1 MSKVELSQPVLI
13 YYYGFPGAG
22 KSYVSRNLA
31 TVLKIAHI
39 NSDRIRNELFQTPR
53 YDNQENAI
61 VAHLMTYMTEEFLS
75 AGVSVIYDVNV
86 GRTAQRRKLRELA
99 KKHKADHLMVW
110 LQIDPET
117 AFYRTQ
123 NRDRRTS
130 DDRFAQ
136 NHTQDSFNHN
146 IAAMQNP
153 QAEEYL
159 VISGKHSFTTQKG
172 AIINRLYQT
181 GLISSENVQGNVT
194 KPELVNLVP
203 NPHTGRVDFS
213 RRNITIR

>member
-1 MSKVELSQPVLI
+1 
-13 YYYGFPGAG
+13 
-22 KSYVSRNLA
+22 
-31 TVLKIAHI
+31 
-39 NSDRIRNELFQTPR
+39 
-53 YDNQENAI
+53 
-61 VAHLMTYMTEEFLS
+61 
-75 AGVSVIYDVNV
+75 
-86 GRTAQRRKLRELA
+86 
-99 KKHKADHLMVW
+99 
-110 LQIDPET
+110 
-117 AFYRTQ
+117 
-123 NRDRRTS
+123 
-130 DDRFAQ
+130 
-136 NHTQDSFNHN
+136 
-146 IAAMQNP
+146 MQNP